1 MDSNG
6 GVKMDKFYLYSKN
19 NCVYAIQDNKVI
31 ISFEGKSVDDVKV
44 WFDANI
50 KGVQLVCVNS

>member
-31 ISFEGKSVDDVKV
+31 ISFENKSIDDVRN
-44 WFDANI
+44 WFNANI
-50 KGVQLVCVNS
+50 TGIQLICVSS

>member
-6 GVKMDKFYLYSKN
+6 GVKMDKFYLYCKN
-19 NCVYAIQDNKVI
+19 DCVYAIQDNKVI
-31 ISFEGKSVDDVKV
+31 ISFKGKSVDDVKG

-50 KGVQLVCVNS
+50 KGVQLIPVNE

>member
-6 GVKMDKFYLYSKN
+6 GIAMDKFYLYCKN
-19 NCVYAIQDNKVI
+19 NCVYVIQDNKVI
-31 ISFEGKSVDDVKV
+31 ISFKDRSVDGVRN

-50 KGVQLVCVNS
+50 KGVQLISVNE

>member
-1 MDSNG
+1 
-6 GVKMDKFYLYSKN
+6 MDKFYLFCKD

-31 ISFEGKSVDDVKV
+31 ISFKNKSVDDVKN

-50 KGVQLVCVNS
+50 KGVQPICVNS